1 MYYLHILRL
10 LPSQIGWL
18 LSLSCQLRVGVASK
32 KVSKS
37 SLEEISIRSL
47 GVIESSNIQFK
58 PGLTVLTGETGAG
71 KTMVLTALGLV
82 LGSKS
87 DSDLVR
93 AGQERAVVTGRFSVP
108 LQIQDEILASGGEVE
123 DDCVVITRTLSS
135 QGKSRVLVGSAVSSA
150 ATVSSFAQSLVEIHA
165 QSSSSKLMKPA
176 VSRELLDRYGG
187 IDLTQ
192 YQEIFTQYQ
201 EISLRIEELKNQLLQ
216 RDKEIDLLTEFA
228 QEFSKLSPVSG
239 ELVKIENEIAKLG
252 SVEQLNQVVSSALNL
267 LEDEDLSALNL
278 LQQMRK
284 SLDSVAGKDRDLD
297 QITERFTESLL
308 NLQDIGSDL
317 TSYLSSLEA
326 DPSRFAQLQ
335 DRKSALSSLLKRYG
349 KGSDKDLAFEEL
361 IADGLGAK
369 QKLADLSGGSDRITE
384 LEKQKLDIFSK
395 MKISAVKLA
404 NDRKI
409 NAEKLSKLVTSEI
422 RNLSMPN
429 SQFVISQST
438 LDSDKPGSYTAYGL
452 DEIAILFAAHTG
464 ATPLPL
470 SKVASGGEL
479 SRVMLALEVVIAE
492 AEPIGT
498 YIFDEVDAG
507 VGGKAA
513 VEIGRRLAKLSKS
526 AQVIVITHLPQVAV
540 WADNHLVVKKSESGS
555 VTQSDVKEMSADE
568 RKVEIAR
575 MLSGQE
581 DSQTAQEHASEL
593 LTIVRQSMIS

>member
-1 MYYLHILRL
+1 M
-10 LPSQIGWL
+10 
-18 LSLSCQLRVGVASK
+18 ASK

-150 ATVSSFAQSLVEIHA
+150 ATVSSFALSLVEIHA

-335 DRKSALSSLLKRYG
+335 DRKSALSSLLKKYG

>member
-1 MYYLHILRL
+1 
-10 LPSQIGWL
+10 
-18 LSLSCQLRVGVASK
+18 VASK

-108 LQIQDEILASGGEVE
+108 PQIQDEILASGGEVE

-150 ATVSSFAQSLVEIHA
+150 ATVSSFALSLVEIHA

-308 NLQDIGSDL
+308 NLQDTGSDL

-361 IADGLGAK
+361 IADGVGAK

-409 NAEKLSKLVTSEI
+409 AAEKLSKLVTSEI

-438 LDSDKPGSYTAYGL
+438 LESDKPGSYTAYGL

>member
-1 MYYLHILRL
+1 M
-10 LPSQIGWL
+10 
-18 LSLSCQLRVGVASK
+18 ASK

-409 NAEKLSKLVTSEI
+409 AAEKLSKLVTSEI

>member
-1 MYYLHILRL
+1 M
-10 LPSQIGWL
+10 
-18 LSLSCQLRVGVASK
+18 ASK

-192 YQEIFTQYQ
+192 YQGIFTQYQ
-201 EISLRIEELKNQLLQ
+201 DISLRIEELKNQLLQ

-252 SVEQLNQVVSSALNL
+252 SVEQLNQVVSSTLNL

-438 LDSDKPGSYTAYGL
+438 LDSEKPGSYTAYGL

>member
-1 MYYLHILRL
+1 M
-10 LPSQIGWL
+10 
-18 LSLSCQLRVGVASK
+18 ASK

-187 IDLTQ
+187 IDLAQ

-201 EISLRIEELKNQLLQ
+201 EISLRIQELKNQLLQ

-252 SVEQLNQVVSSALNL
+252 SVEQLNQVVSSTLNL

-284 SLDSVAGKDRDLD
+284 SLDTVAGKDRDLD

-335 DRKSALSSLLKRYG
+335 DRKSALSSLLRRYG

-438 LDSDKPGSYTAYGL
+438 LDSEKPGSYTAYGL

>member
-1 MYYLHILRL
+1 M
-10 LPSQIGWL
+10 
-18 LSLSCQLRVGVASK
+18 ASK

-108 LQIQDEILASGGEVE
+108 LQIQDEILANGGEVE

-201 EISLRIEELKNQLLQ
+201 EISLRIQELKNQLLQ

-252 SVEQLNQVVSSALNL
+252 SVEQLNQVVSSTLNL

-361 IADGLGAK
+361 IADGSGAK

-395 MKISAVKLA
+395 MKISAIQLA
-404 NDRKI
+404 DDRKI
-409 NAEKLSKLVTSEI
+409 AAEKLSKLVTSEI

-438 LDSDKPGSYTAYGL
+438 LDSDKSGSYTAYGL

>member
-1 MYYLHILRL
+1 M
-10 LPSQIGWL
+10 
-18 LSLSCQLRVGVASK
+18 ASK

-93 AGQERAVVTGRFSVP
+93 AGQERAAVTGRFSVP

-150 ATVSSFAQSLVEIHA
+150 ATVSSFALSLVEIHA

-409 NAEKLSKLVTSEI
+409 AAEKLSKLVTSEI

-438 LDSDKPGSYTAYGL
+438 LDSEKPGSYTAYGL

>member
-1 MYYLHILRL
+1 M
-10 LPSQIGWL
+10 
-18 LSLSCQLRVGVASK
+18 ASK

-93 AGQERAVVTGRFSVP
+93 VGQERAVVTGRFSVP
-108 LQIQDEILASGGEVE
+108 LQIQDEIVASGGEVE

-201 EISLRIEELKNQLLQ
+201 DISLRIEELKSQLLQ

-252 SVEQLNQVVSSALNL
+252 SVEQLNQVVSSTLNL

-308 NLQDIGSDL
+308 NLRDIGSDL

-326 DPSRFAQLQ
+326 DPARFAQLQ

-361 IADGLGAK
+361 IEEGLGAK
-369 QKLADLSGGSDRITE
+369 QKLADLSGGNNRIAE

-404 NDRKI
+404 DDRKI
-409 NAEKLSKLVTSEI
+409 AAEKLSKLVTAEI

-438 LDSDKPGSYTAYGL
+438 SDSDKPGNYTAYGL
-452 DEIAILFAAHTG
+452 DEIAILFAAHSG

>member
-1 MYYLHILRL
+1 M
-10 LPSQIGWL
+10 
-18 LSLSCQLRVGVASK
+18 ASK

-150 ATVSSFAQSLVEIHA
+150 ATVSSFALSLVEIHA

>member
-1 MYYLHILRL
+1 M
-10 LPSQIGWL
+10 
-18 LSLSCQLRVGVASK
+18 ASK

-93 AGQERAVVTGRFSVP
+93 VGQERAVVTGRFSVP
-108 LQIQDEILASGGEVE
+108 LQIQDEIVASGGEVE

-187 IDLTQ
+187 IDLAQ

-201 EISLRIEELKNQLLQ
+201 DISLRIQELKNQLLQ

-252 SVEQLNQVVSSALNL
+252 SVEQLNQVVSSTLNL

-308 NLQDIGSDL
+308 NLRDIGSDL

-326 DPSRFAQLQ
+326 DPARFAQLQ

-361 IADGLGAK
+361 IEEGLGAK
-369 QKLADLSGGSDRITE
+369 QKLADLSGGNNRIAE

-404 NDRKI
+404 DDRKI
-409 NAEKLSKLVTSEI
+409 AAEKLSKLVTAEI

-438 LDSDKPGSYTAYGL
+438 SDSDKPGNYTAYGL
-452 DEIAILFAAHTG
+452 DEIAILFAAHSG

>member
-1 MYYLHILRL
+1 M
-10 LPSQIGWL
+10 
-18 LSLSCQLRVGVASK
+18 ASK

-201 EISLRIEELKNQLLQ
+201 EISLRIQELKNQLLQ

-252 SVEQLNQVVSSALNL
+252 SVEQLNQVVSSTLNL

-369 QKLADLSGGSDRITE
+369 QKLADLSGGSDRISE

-395 MKISAVKLA
+395 MKISAIQLA
-404 NDRKI
+404 DDRKI
-409 NAEKLSKLVTSEI
+409 AAEKLSKLVTSEI

-438 LDSDKPGSYTAYGL
+438 LDSDKSGSYTAYGL

>member
-1 MYYLHILRL
+1 M
-10 LPSQIGWL
+10 
-18 LSLSCQLRVGVASK
+18 ASK

-187 IDLTQ
+187 IDITQ

-308 NLQDIGSDL
+308 NLQDTGSDL

-429 SQFVISQST
+429 SHFVISQST